1 MAESTIEFNLFGTNE
16 ALAALKRNAGAVQ
29 RGARVA
35 MDGTTLRILSRVKRS
50 FDQPGKPHRRT
61 GVLSRSIIRLV
72 VNESGV
78 ITGIVGSTLPYK
90 TGYAAILEKGGNQP
104 ARTITAKN
112 GKALRWFTGFAGI
125 TFRARLA
132 AGMTVKG
139 ATAATLTA
147 HKLGRSVSSE
157 FSARG
162 VTQKYRYFEK
172 GRGSATGNV
181 MFARSVKIPARYQR
195 AMPYLRPGFDE
206 ELPLIPKRF
215 RKEILDQIAKKQMG
229 SLSAGLGEG

>member
-1 MAESTIEFNLFGTNE
+1 MAEDKIEIKLFGTNE

-29 RGARVA
+29 RGARIA
-35 MDGTTLRILSRVKRS
+35 MSGATLRILNRVKTS
-50 FDQPGKPHRRT
+50 FNEPGKPQRRT
-61 GVLSRSIIRLV
+61 GDLSRSIIRLLI
-72 VNESGV
+72 NEDGA
-78 ITGIVGSTLPYK
+78 ITGIVGSRLPYK
-90 TGYAAILEKGGNQP
+90 TGYAAILEKGGQLP
-104 ARTITAKN
+104 AMTITAKH

-139 ATAATLTA
+139 ATTATLTA
-147 HKLGRSVSSE
+147 HRLGRSVSSE

-195 AMPYLRPGFDE
+195 AMPFLRPGFE
-206 ELPLIPKRF
+206 QELPFIPKRF